1 LIIAKILKEEFFIC
15 IQQVASIYNN
25 WWIIARQAPKSR
37 STGPDILGLRAENNE
52 QLVDSANK
60 KDLP

>member
-37 STGPDILGLRAENNE
+37 STRPDYFGVKSR
-52 QLVDSANK
+52 K
-60 KDLP
+60 